1 MSFDVKMKRQERKG
15 WKKIM
20 LKNIFFIILF
30 FVNYK
35 LLIHLEELKV
45 ILQNIQN
52 FFFCNIF
59 MRV

>member
-20 LKNIFFIILF
+20 LNFFFIILF

-52 FFFCNIF
+52 FFFL
-59 MRV
+59 